1 VSPLRKKSGKEP
13 GKLGKAIALGGSV
26 TLIPVL
32 RSRFRKAR
40 AEGDRLNQLDV
51 LVSAAALAVGAA
63 KLLRRRRP
71 AVEKDE
77 G

>member
-1 VSPLRKKSGKEP
+1 VNPLRKRGSEKEP
-13 GKLGKAIALGGSV
+13 GKLGKLFALGGTV

-51 LVSAAALAVGAA
+51 LVSALALAVGAA
-63 KLLRRRRP
+63 KLLRKKKP
-71 AVEKDE
+71 AEKSGD
-77 G
+77 

>member
-1 VSPLRKKSGKEP
+1 VSALRKKGDKEP
-13 GKLGKAIALGGSV
+13 GKIGKAIALGGSV
-26 TLIPVL
+26 TLLPVL

-63 KLLRRRRP
+63 KLLRKKKP
-71 AVEKDE
+71 AEKSE
-77 G
+77 A